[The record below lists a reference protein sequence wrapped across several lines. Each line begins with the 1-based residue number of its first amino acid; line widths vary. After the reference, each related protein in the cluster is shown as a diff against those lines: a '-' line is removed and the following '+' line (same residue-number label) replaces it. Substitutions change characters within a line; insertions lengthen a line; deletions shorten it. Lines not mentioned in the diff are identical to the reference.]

1 MCKEKKKEL
10 ADELETFVCGAIKN
24 GYSPEHAEELFENLH
39 RHVKHC
45 MKRAYAAAHAM
56 IAYRS
61 AYLKAHFPEEFAAA
75 VNSRT

>member
-10 ADELETFVCGAIKN
+10 AVELETFVSRAIGN
-24 GYSPEHAEELFENLH
+24 GYSREKAEAVFDFLH

-45 MKRAYAAAHAM
+45 MKRVYAAATAM
-56 IAYRS
+56 IIYRS

-75 VNSRT
+75 LKSRT